1 MMAFLGMVIAT
12 LADTL
17 LGRGQ
22 DGSAVGGLKLQKQ
35 FCPLLTEGHA
45 NLRLAYP
52 LLVNTERN
60 SGAYGENTW

>member
-1 MMAFLGMVIAT
+1 MMVFLGMVIAT

-45 NLRLAYP
+45 NLRLA
-52 LLVNTERN
+52 
-60 SGAYGENTW
+60 